1 MGICWWAIGWGLA
14 YGPGIVDAEDGT
26 KGNKFAGTDQFFGIG
41 FNKDND
47 DGSITPSTG
56 PLNWYFQ
63 WAFCSAAATIVSGA
77 VAERVNFPGYVV
89 YSIAMTAVIY
99 PVVVAWTWGYGWLSS
114 DVNDVN
120 FVDFA
125 GSGIV
130 HMTGGVGALVG
141 AIFAGPRKGRWEN
154 PKEFDPHNAPLV
166 VLGTFILWFGWYGF
180 NCGSTLAMNE
190 ASTGMLAAQ
199 VAMNT
204 TLSAAVGGITVFLC
218 RLVMTRG
225 MYDNCGLCNGILAG
239 LVSITAGCGNVE
251 AGSACA
257 IGFLGGLLYTGT
269 SELVKKAKIDDPLDA
284 FAIHGACG
292 AWGTMAAAFFDWGK
306 GFDHVHAWSGWDCMR
321 DEVTGAC
328 LEGVGGQLIA
338 ANLVEVISI
347 CAWVSIL
354 SCLIFFPLRLLGMLK
369 ASDDDQDSGMDA
381 KHSPQ
386 PAYDLGSKA
395 LGQLV
400 NAGNSR
406 KTADVAGMM
415 PASLSV

>member
-114 DVNDVN
+114 DVNDIN
-120 FVDFA
+120 FMDFA

-141 AIFAGPRKGRWEN
+141 AIFAGPRKGRWED
-154 PKEFDPHNAPLV
+154 PKSFEPHSAPLV

-180 NCGSTLAMNE
+180 NCGSTLSMNE
-190 ASTGMLAAQ
+190 ASTGMMAAQ

-204 TLSAAVGGITVFLC
+204 TLSAAIGGMTVFLC
-218 RLVMTRG
+218 RLIMTKG

-251 AGSACA
+251 AGSACL

-269 SELVKKAKIDDPLDA
+269 SALVKRSRSTILWTLSQFTEHVA
-284 FAIHGACG
+284 HGA
-292 AWGTMAAAFFDWGK
+292 
-306 GFDHVHAWSGWDCMR
+306 
-321 DEVTGAC
+321 
-328 LEGVGGQLIA
+328 Q
-338 ANLVEVISI
+338 
-347 CAWVSIL
+347 
-354 SCLIFFPLRLLGMLK
+354 
-369 ASDDDQDSGMDA
+369 
-381 KHSPQ
+381 
-386 PAYDLGSKA
+386 
-395 LGQLV
+395 
-400 NAGNSR
+400 
-406 KTADVAGMM
+406 
-415 PASLSV
+415 